1 MWCLNS
7 FFIILQN
14 TTSTHSLHPCK
25 GFLPAIPTPFLQN
38 YPFQLHAFQPLPF
51 TFTQFALHSDK
62 CIRWVDDPGKTCEMC
77 ESLNGSKKV
86 EDIVRRASTTSNYTN
101 HRFLTFSQLEERL
114 ELLKEE
120 RTAVWFQKLCKVQNL
135 TRSLD
140 MYKKLVLSLSQNDVP

>member
-1 MWCLNS
+1 M
-7 FFIILQN
+7 
-14 TTSTHSLHPCK
+14 
-25 GFLPAIPTPFLQN
+25 
-38 YPFQLHAFQPLPF
+38 
-51 TFTQFALHSDK
+51 
-62 CIRWVDDPGKTCEMC
+62 DDPGKTCEMC